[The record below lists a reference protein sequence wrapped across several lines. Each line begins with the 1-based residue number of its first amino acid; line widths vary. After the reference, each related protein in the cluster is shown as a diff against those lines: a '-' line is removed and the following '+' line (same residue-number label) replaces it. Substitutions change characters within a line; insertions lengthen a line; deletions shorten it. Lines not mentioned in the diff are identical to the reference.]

1 MNGMEDRKVRNNK
14 LEYFLK
20 KNLHPNVYSDI
31 RWYEAVILRT
41 GNTLAYKQAVVSGQD
56 VYITETPPRAI
67 THLLHSSQI
76 TQVQLVHDLPEFL
89 RGGIRDQTTHITIKY
104 HQGLSSSLS
113 KTKAGKHPQRNISL
127 SGPSTSSIDEGN
139 EDLDVPDGGG
149 EPSHHHHQQNSLP
162 MFPARPLSPPASLL
176 PHHQDT
182 SRHSLIHHMS
192 VDALSTHSDETYTD
206 SRPKGWLM
214 SPAPHR
220 HSTSSIITSHH
231 DSSHRSLTT
240 NHMSPVNGAK
250 SPVRSRSPEM
260 DSGAFDHGSLT
271 PTIADLLSR
280 VSGHGISRSMTPEGV
295 PRTRMP
301 RSISAM
307 ETYHGSSPLHLELP
321 NRSKSVL
328 DRPSMP
334 GEPPRRSQS
343 LNLADVP
350 DGRDDVKEVHFY
362 TLSTSTLL
370 FHLLHSLWVASSLKQ
385 TLYEGNLRTP
395 QQDLLQERDIEI
407 EFSELQA
414 DLLSAEIIEDQFS
427 RLQELQQGVAKHF
440 PVKRLFWKDPN
451 MLQTL
456 QGLLKRYSK
465 CSRDRQGDRLEE
477 DDLQE
482 RQDELELLAFTL
494 ETLSTCLQGTQRC
507 PLKMKALQQ
516 NKNECL
522 KELINEVMTVP
533 EVPAVYNFT
542 CTRWLTDFREL
553 SSNAWEN
560 LPESELLRL
569 VQEVIHTSV
578 GCLYELLSSVNELS
592 WVANSHSPSDEV
604 GPSLTTLLQHAP
616 VEDWLSYSVPQL
628 LVLLQPERT
637 REMNGSEACLTHQYC
652 SVLNTLLHHSP
663 RALHYWATHYAEEL
677 RYYVQESVVSCRL
690 GKYPI
695 RPHTL
700 KIVRTL
706 AQLVMSKNALRSR

>member
-1 MNGMEDRKVRNNK
+1 MNGTEDRKVRNNK

-20 KNLHPNVYSDI
+20 KNLHPNVYSNI
-31 RWYEAVILRT
+31 RWYEAVIVRT
-41 GNTLAYKQAVVSGQD
+41 GNTLAYKQAVVSGED
-56 VYITETPPRAI
+56 VYLTETPPRSLM
-67 THLLHSSQI
+67 HLLHSSQI

-89 RGGIRDQTTHITIKY
+89 RGGIRDQTTHITIQY
-104 HQGLSSSLS
+104 HQGLSASLA
-113 KTKAGKHPQRNISL
+113 KTKAVRHPQRTISL
-127 SGPSTSSIDEGN
+127 TGPSTSSIDEEN
-139 EDLDVPDGGG
+139 EDDSDAPDGGMTD
-149 EPSHHHHQQNSLP
+149 HQQNP
-162 MFPARPLSPPASLL
+162 VHMFHSSPLSPPPSLL
-176 PHHQDT
+176 MHNEDT
-182 SRHSLIHHMS
+182 SRPSLLHHVS
-192 VDALSTHSDETYTD
+192 VDALSTRSDETYTV
-206 SRPKGWLM
+206 SRSKDWLM
-214 SPAPHR
+214 SPARHR
-220 HSTSSIITSHH
+220 HSTSSIISSHD

-240 NHMSPVNGAK
+240 NHMVMSPINGAK
-250 SPVRSRSPEM
+250 SPVRSRSPEL
-260 DSGAFDHGSLT
+260 DSGTFEHGSLT
-271 PTIADLLSR
+271 PTIADLLTR
-280 VSGHGISRSMTPEGV
+280 VSGHGITRSMTPEGV
-295 PRTRMP
+295 PRSRMP
-301 RSISAM
+301 RSVSSM
-307 ETYHGSSPLHLELP
+307 ETYHSSSPLHLELP

-334 GEPPRRSQS
+334 GEPPKRSQS
-343 LNLADVP
+343 LNFTDVP

-385 TLYEGNLRTP
+385 TLYEGKLRPP
-395 QQDLLQERDIEI
+395 QQDLLQERDIDM
-407 EFSELQA
+407 EFTDLQTE
-414 DLLSAEIIEDQFS
+414 LLSAVTIEDQFS
-427 RLQELQQGVAKHF
+427 RLQELQQGATKYY
-440 PVKRLFWKDPN
+440 PVRRLFWKDPN

-456 QGLLKRYSK
+456 RGLLKQYSK
-465 CSRDRQGDRLEE
+465 CSKGGQGDRLEE

-516 NKNECL
+516 DKNDCL
-522 KELINEVMTVP
+522 KDLITEVITVP

-553 SSNAWEN
+553 ASNAWEN

-578 GCLYELLSSVNELS
+578 GCLYELFSSVNELS
-592 WVANSHSPSDEV
+592 WVTNTHSPSNEV
-604 GPSLTTLLQHAP
+604 GPSLTAMLQHAP
-616 VEDWLSYSVPQL
+616 VEEWLSYGVPQL
-628 LVLLQPERT
+628 LVLLQPERA
-637 REMNGSEACLTHQYC
+637 REINGSEACLTHQYC

-663 RALHYWATHYAEEL
+663 QALHYCTTHYAEEL

-690 GKYPI
+690 GKCHI

-706 AQLVMSKNALRSR
+706 AQLVMSKNTLRSR